1 MPVSVI
7 TDIVTWAELI
17 GQLLLTGTELYV
29 LTYLVFGGGWLDMI
43 RLISFWLDKILLKY
57 IDQFYSYFEKILG
70 GQIFAPDVIN
80 DVMSRVYIFVSLF
93 AVLKLL
99 MLLMKYLISPELVS
113 DDKVG
118 TSALIKRVITGM
130 CGMLFLPTIFDLA
143 LGVQKAVLN
152 DNLFGKVLLSEDG
165 VKEFEKY
172 DTKIGR
178 LLAFNVHQAFWS
190 LDKNRVTDKNIQK
203 KYDQA
208 IKAMDPNVAG
218 DINVKFN
225 GDYAFD
231 YFPIA
236 SSVVL
241 VYVLYLVIKYCI
253 DVVVRMFKLFLL
265 QMMGPLAISDY
276 MINGDSKEMFKNWLK
291 TTISVYAMLFVRI
304 FSIWF
309 IAFVAVLMNK
319 NCTTVGADGI
329 CEDSLLYISNG
340 NTDYLLRGI
349 IVLGLLAVLMD
360 LPKFFSDLFGLDLEQ
375 DATVKGLM
383 QKVGGAAKGVAMGGL
398 AVGGAAIGGAIGAG
412 KALGGTVSKATGL
425 DRAMAQSREK
435 RNDKIKDKLGKT
447 KLGSNLLSGME
458 AFGSAAQENNLGQ
471 HVSKA
476 KQGVFAAVMNSNP
489 ITKTAYG
496 SAHEQTEAHKN
507 VDAKARDEREKAAE
521 AKAKADELSRNKK
534 EREEDVVR
542 NVTERVIET
551 LPQDASVKDI
561 KANVVA
567 QMYGDA
573 GEVTAKVRGVLD
585 SSGISEV
592 GEVTQTVKQVLGE
605 RFDVAPGEVE
615 QVVKQVVKDP
625 ANVTP
630 DEVTQIVNQ
639 VIGQRA
645 EATDQ
650 TITQVVNQVYG
661 TRVNNA
667 VEDATQKVTQ
677 EIEQSIDVQKNLTEK
692 IEQQVNI
699 SREINDEVKTM
710 NTNIEEIHVFTDLT
724 AEYTENMKNNMNNR
738 NNN

>member
-398 AVGGAAIGGAIGAG
+398 AVGGAAIGGAIGSAKAAG
-412 KALGGTVSKATGL
+412 KTLNQATGLGSKLGDKMKNSKLGQKIGNSKAMEKLHNSKLTAGARALNQAASDNNLKEHRNAALGGIV
-425 DRAMAQSREK
+425 
-435 RNDKIKDKLGKT
+435 
-447 KLGSNLLSGME
+447 
-458 AFGSAAQENNLGQ
+458 SAAMNSNSVTGTAYKGYSAQQQEQKGID
-471 HVSKA
+471 SKA
-476 KQGVFAAVMNSNP
+476 KQES
-489 ITKTAYG
+489 K
-496 SAHEQTEAHKN
+496 
-507 VDAKARDEREKAAE
+507 EREKE
-521 AKAKADELSRNKK
+521 AQAQK
-534 EREEDVVR
+534 ERKEDVYR
-542 NVTERVIET
+542 NVIERLAET
-551 LPQDASVKDI
+551 ADR
-561 KANVVA
+561 NVSKEDFTMMARA
-567 QMYGDA
+567 QIYGDP
-573 GEVTAKVRGVLD
+573 GEVTAKVRGILD
-585 SSGISEV
+585 SSGISDV

-605 RFDVAPGEVE
+605 KFNVAPDEVE

-630 DEVTQIVNQ
+630 GEVEQIVNQ

-645 EATDQ
+645 EADQ